1 MVKGQQSDE
10 DQVHVEASASSDGDS
25 DWSGRIRASIAR
37 LMEID
42 GINMDPESSAKIAEK
57 AKARMV
63 EQAFNERVDQL
74 EAATVT
80 AHKEY
85 SDRLRHVYSASTAK
99 KMKLTSAEPLR
110 TTAMQSRNDYEA
122 LDALAMAAASGA
134 RHVNEQA
141 ASMNSMKGK
150 NAKRTYSLLR
160 NSLPLRDR
168 ASKHICFQWFGN
180 YSSKLTTNLLHD
192 CLRLSLGDGAAT
204 KRSPIQVH
212 DPTLAQAV
220 DKLTN
225 KLMQLLVQ
233 LEAASDAA
241 ATVESI
247 MAAVSTI
254 ASETT
259 EMGRVEETAL
269 ARIMEIEEHR
279 LQIMQGLLEYAKRKE
294 EWKHDQEETKD
305 SVVDTFAST
314 SLSSDT
320 NANDTE
326 ADEKHIDTHTETL
339 EH

>member
-42 GINMDPESSAKIAEK
+42 GISMDPESSAKIAEK
-57 AKARMV
+57 ATARMA

-74 EAATVT
+74 VAATVT

-85 SDRLRHVYSASTAK
+85 SDRLRQVYSASTAK

-110 TTAMQSRNDYEA
+110 TTATQSRNDYEA

-141 ASMNSMKGK
+141 ASMNSTKGK

-168 ASKHICFQWFGN
+168 A
-180 YSSKLTTNLLHD
+180 T
-192 CLRLSLGDGAAT
+192 A

-241 ATVESI
+241 AAVESI
-247 MAAVSTI
+247 MAAVATI

-259 EMGRVEETAL
+259 EIGRVEETAL

-294 EWKHDQEETKD
+294 EWKHDQEGKKD
-305 SVVDTFAST
+305 SAVDTFVST

-320 NANDTE
+320 NANATE